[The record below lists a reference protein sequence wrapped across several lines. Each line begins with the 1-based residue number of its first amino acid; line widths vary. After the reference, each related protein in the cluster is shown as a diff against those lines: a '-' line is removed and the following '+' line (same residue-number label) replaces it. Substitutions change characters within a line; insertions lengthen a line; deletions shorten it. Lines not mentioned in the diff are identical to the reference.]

1 MLVLPW
7 PQMTERHAGVLVSLA
22 LVVAASACHAFYQ
35 VRGKVRSCADQAPIA
50 RASVKLA
57 YPGERGAA
65 NADEQGDFIV
75 AVNDPP
81 GDNPATLTAEA
92 PGYLPAE
99 RTVYHSHEERQ
110 DICLQPADAG
120 P

>member
-1 MLVLPW
+1 MIVS
-7 PQMTERHAGVLVSLA
+7 RGGVLFTLA

-50 RASVKLA
+50 GASVKLA

-65 NADEQGDFIV
+65 SADEQGDFIV

-81 GDNPATLTAEA
+81 GDNPATLSAEA

-99 RTVYHSHEERQ
+99 RTVYHSHEKRQ
-110 DICLQPADAG
+110 DICLQPASAG